1 MDPEQGVE
9 PEYLSRNNPAYCWKF
24 FRSISFTDL
33 SRFGVVQPEE
43 KKEVKLP
50 KSEQIID
57 IHEIAKNF
65 VMQKEEIYNLK
76 KQEEPVVEQD
86 QAEAKDEK

>member
-50 KSEQIID
+50 KSE
-57 IHEIAKNF
+57 
-65 VMQKEEIYNLK
+65 
-76 KQEEPVVEQD
+76 
-86 QAEAKDEK
+86 

>member
-1 MDPEQGVE
+1 
-9 PEYLSRNNPAYCWKF
+9 
-24 FRSISFTDL
+24 
-33 SRFGVVQPEE
+33 
-43 KKEVKLP
+43 
-50 KSEQIID
+50 
-57 IHEIAKNF
+57 